1 MLAKIEWSQGIQ
13 DAWSRVATAVPKL
26 VYFLAV
32 LLIGLF
38 VVRLITG
45 FVRKVAGR
53 AKLDNLLDKAGL
65 GHHVRRAGL
74 TGTELIARS
83 VKFFLTFV
91 VLTTAFAVF
100 GPNNPLSRL
109 IDRFVLILPR
119 IIVAAA
125 IIVITGLVAR
135 FARSTLVRLRMSAEG
150 IEGVQVPD
158 IAIKAAPV
166 AIWVI
171 GTFAAIDQLGVA
183 ANTVRTLFTAAL
195 AALVGISIVA
205 IGGAGIVPMRA
216 RWDLWLKRWDAAK
229 AAPAGQRL
237 NTPPTGAPTSV
248 SPVAGE

>member
-1 MLAKIEWSQGIQ
+1 MLAAVEWSQGIE
-13 DAWSRVATAVPKL
+13 DAWSRVASAVPKL

-38 VVRLITG
+38 IVRIVTRV
-45 FVRKVAGR
+45 VRKVAGR
-53 AKLDNLLDKAGL
+53 LKLDNLLEKAGL
-65 GHHVRRAGL
+65 SHFLSRAGL
-74 TGTELIARS
+74 TATELVAKS

-100 GPNNPLSRL
+100 GQNNPLSRL

-125 IIVITGLVAR
+125 IIVITGLAAR
-135 FARSTLVRLRMSAEG
+135 FVRSTMVRLRASAEG

-158 IAIKAAPV
+158 VAIKAAPI

-183 ANTVRTLFTAAL
+183 ENTVRTLFTATL
-195 AALVGISIVA
+195 AALVGIAIVA
-205 IGGAGIVPMRA
+205 VGGAGIQPMRA
-216 RWDLWLKRWDAAK
+216 RWDLWLNRWDAAK
-229 AAPAGQRL
+229 APVGNRIT
-237 NTPPTGAPTSV
+237 TPPTGTPV

>member
-1 MLAKIEWSQGIQ
+1 MLAAIEWSQGIE
-13 DAWSRVATAVPKL
+13 DAWSKVASAVPKL

-38 VVRLITG
+38 VVRIVTG
-45 FVRKVAGR
+45 VVRKLAGK
-53 AKLDNLLDKAGL
+53 ANLDSLLDKAGL
-65 GHHVRRAGL
+65 GHFVRRAGL
-74 TGTELIARS
+74 TGSELIARS

-119 IIVAAA
+119 IVVAAA

-135 FARSTLVRLRMSAEG
+135 FARSTILRLRASAEG

-158 IAIKAAPV
+158 VAVKAAPI

-183 ANTVRTLFTAAL
+183 EKTVTTLFTAAL
-195 AALVGISIVA
+195 AAIVGIAIVA

-216 RWDLWLKRWDAAK
+216 RWDNALTRWDAAK
-229 AAPAGQRL
+229 APSGRPLAPPSAS
-237 NTPPTGAPTSV
+237 TAPGSV